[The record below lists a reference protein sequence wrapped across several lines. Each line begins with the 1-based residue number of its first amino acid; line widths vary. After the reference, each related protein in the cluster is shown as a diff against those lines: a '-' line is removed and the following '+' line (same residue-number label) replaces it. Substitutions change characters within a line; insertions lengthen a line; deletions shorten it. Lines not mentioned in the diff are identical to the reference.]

1 MTPDLRSVEEGAL
14 GVIKIVIPDDS
25 PSVFA
30 GSEPLARLQNQPGV
44 QVEIYTSPPA
54 DEDDLV
60 RRIEDAHSVLNVRGY
75 CKFPASVLRR
85 APGLK
90 HLAVWGTG
98 VDNIDLEFARQRGI
112 VVSNTPDTA
121 TDAVAEHNLA
131 LMLAVARRIPELDRK
146 TREGQWTRGS
156 LIQLA
161 GKTLGILGT
170 GVIGCRM
177 AQLGKGI
184 GMKVLAWTFHPDPE
198 KAERFGFRYAPL
210 DEVLSQSDVIS
221 LHLRSSAQTRHFLNA
236 DRLRKV
242 KPGALLI
249 NTGRGDLVDEQAL
262 VAALQEGRLAGA
274 GLDVFEEEPLPA
286 DHPLTRLPHVVLSPH
301 TAGTTPEALANG
313 MNRAIDNLIAF
324 LNTGEVLH
332 RVV

>member
-1 MTPDLRSVEEGAL
+1 M
-14 GVIKIVIPDDS
+14 IKIVVPDDS

-30 GSEPLARLQNQPGV
+30 GSEPLARLENKPGV
-44 QVEIYTSPPA
+44 QVEVYNTPPA

-60 RRIEDAHSVLNVRGY
+60 QRIQDAHSVLNVRGY

-85 APGLK
+85 APKLK

-98 VDNIDLEFARQRGI
+98 VDHIDLACAQELGI

-121 TDAVAEHNLA
+121 TEAVAEHGLA
-131 LMLAVARRIPELDRK
+131 LMLALARKIPELDRQ
-146 TREGQWTRGS
+146 TREGQWTRGF

-161 GKTLGILGT
+161 GKTLGIIGT

-184 GMKVLAWTFHPDPE
+184 GMKVLAWTFHPDPG
-198 KAERFGFRYAPL
+198 KAERFGFTYASL
-210 DEVLSQSDVIS
+210 EEVLRQSDVLS
-221 LHLRSSAQTRHFLNA
+221 LHLRSSSQTRHFLNA
-236 DRLRKV
+236 QRLQKV

-262 VAALQEGRLAGA
+262 IAALQEGRLAGA
-274 GLDVFEEEPLPA
+274 GLDVFEKEPLPA
-286 DHPLTRLPHVVLSPH
+286 GHPLTRLPNVILSPH

-324 LNTGEVLH
+324 LNQGEVLH